1 NKSSVDFA
9 CSVKIFRFQTFTIG
23 SKKEQ
28 HRFGDVLWLILRAYF
43 SGRFACVSISYL
55 VHRGE
60 KIKQIFSSFFSN
72 CIHVVLIFALKL
84 QRFFLVLVSG
94 LLGEFEKY
102 QALFPH
108 SKAMEED
115 CCSRKGAAFTK
126 SLLDKVTLLITWLNT
141 VDDLASK
148 ITQLGTMFEVS
159 GLPEA
164 EKCWPRPLHST
175 CWTVGLRDARPVFAA
190 FVKKSLLLR
199 GMKRVIARVWEVCER
214 TVTKTA
220 VLLQP
225 PIASYAHAASRQRTM
240 MRWNDIVKS
249 KRPNQ
254 YACIVLGNVLLKCF
268 KNLYAMPLRSKWSIP
283 SDAEMDVL
291 TMEALIEDCRDCI
304 EEAVRCVK
312 ELHKYLCYV
321 ERWCNKVAQSG
332 DLGRLFSQLEGEW
345 RTAVQCSRHI
355 HSGLDILWCLV
366 IVFFCYFEMK
376 IRSNWFFADLQ
387 FLAFM
392 ATMPISLLYSALKVK
407 ERSARLV
414 ALLRSVLFDLND
426 ATGYIMRQPLDAV
439 ATVLRSDYCLVSL
452 VPSDFML
459 VDFGEPSV
467 VVCVLVDCFS
477 ADKAMA
483 HDLVTAL
490 AECRI
495 PDCGRVIV
503 RLVNHHSC
511 LLQGFQTDVVFTV
524 GSDCNLEKRFPA
536 VFEMVMPS
544 CSSHHN
550 IDAELRK
557 LAFHRDVCRYVGD
570 SYLQEF
576 GAELTL
582 NLLHFQVCV
591 MQPSP
596 SPHIPLW
603 ASHAFNFIHLITDPR
618 YNGYLSDHKFQA
630 TRWVSMKSR
639 FCNLRNDE
647 ATTVRLKTVV
657 ACLAGGTF
665 GTVYK
670 ALNVDAQCVIAI
682 KVIRVQRSIQKVLQG
697 EVDIFRN
704 LNHKNLV
711 KYYGCEDEVLIMM
724 EYCSEGTLEKIC
736 REGLDE
742 ELVRRYTNSL
752 LRAVAYMHSQK
763 VVHRDIKPANIFLDL
778 HCVLKLGDFGCS
790 IRLRDQAT
798 IYGEIAEYAGTVQY
812 MAPEVLT
819 YGGVAEDGR
828 YRGYGRAVDIWSIGC
843 VVLEMVGQGGIP
855 PYPIPIG
862 GLLKHF
868 LDSCFVFSPDERKSA
883 EQLLQ
888 DPFANLHVG
897 VLFLSLY
904 YST

>member
-1 NKSSVDFA
+1 
-9 CSVKIFRFQTFTIG
+9 
-23 SKKEQ
+23 
-28 HRFGDVLWLILRAYF
+28 LWLILRAYF
-43 SGRFACVSISYL
+43 SGRFACFAFL
-55 VHRGE
+55 
-60 KIKQIFSSFFSN
+60 FAFFFECETLPIYYN
-72 CIHVVLIFALKL
+72 AAIWCKH
-84 QRFFLVLVSG
+84 VSG
-94 LLGEFEKY
+94 LLAEFEKY
-102 QALFPH
+102 QSLFPH

-115 CCSRKGAAFTK
+115 CCARKGAAFTK

-190 FVKKSLLLR
+190 FVKRSLLLR

-225 PIASYAHAASRQRTM
+225 PIASYAHAASLRFDMELR
-240 MRWNDIVKS
+240 DIT

-254 YACIVLGNVLLKCF
+254 YACIGLGNFLLKCF
-268 KNLYAMPLRSKWSIP
+268 ENLYAMALRSKWSIP

-304 EEAVRCVK
+304 EEAVRYDKV
-312 ELHKYLCYV
+312 LHKYLCYV
-321 ERWCNKVAQSG
+321 ERWCSKVAHNG
-332 DLGRLFSQLEGEW
+332 DLGRLFLQLEGEW

-355 HSGLDILWCLV
+355 RSGLDILTCFPFIMLYSWSQ
-366 IVFFCYFEMK
+366 
-376 IRSNWFFADLQ
+376 IRSWKSQ
-387 FLAFM
+387 YHS
-392 ATMPISLLYSALKVK
+392 MPISSLYSALKVK

-414 ALLRSVLFDLND
+414 ALLRGVLFDLND

-439 ATVLRSDYCLVSL
+439 ATVFRSDYCLVSL
-452 VPSDFML
+452 L
-459 VDFGEPSV
+459 QVDFGEPSV
-467 VVCVLVDCFS
+467 AVCVLVDCFS

-490 AECRI
+490 AECRL
-495 PDCGRVIV
+495 PDCGRIIV
-503 RLVNHHSC
+503 VPKQEFRRIWNYRRVKLSFEGSVLENIHYLRVNLFNICYHA
-511 LLQGFQTDVVFTV
+511 TETK
-524 GSDCNLEKRFPA
+524 KRFPA
-536 VFEMVMPS
+536 VFEMIMPS

-576 GAELTL
+576 GAELVIRD
-582 NLLHFQVCV
+582 LLHFQVCV

-603 ASHAFNFIHLITDPR
+603 ASHAFNFIHLLTDPR
-618 YNGYLSDHKFQA
+618 YTDYLSDHKFQA
-630 TRWVSMKSR
+630 TRWVSMKFR
-639 FCNLRNDE
+639 FSNLRNHK
-647 ATTVRLKTVV
+647 ATTVYLKAVV
-657 ACLAGGTF
+657 GCLAGGTF

-682 KVIRVQRSIQKVLQG
+682 KVIRVQRGSQKVLQG

-763 VVHRDIKPANIFLDL
+763 VVHRDIKPENIFLDL
-778 HCVLKLGDFGCS
+778 YCVLKLGDFGCS
-790 IRLRDQAT
+790 VRLREQAT

-843 VVLEMVGQGGIP
+843 AKVDKYVADCVIFGFQYCFYFQP
-855 PYPIPIG
+855 PYPVPIG

-897 VLFLSLY
+897 VLFLSFY
-904 YST
+904 YFTRYF